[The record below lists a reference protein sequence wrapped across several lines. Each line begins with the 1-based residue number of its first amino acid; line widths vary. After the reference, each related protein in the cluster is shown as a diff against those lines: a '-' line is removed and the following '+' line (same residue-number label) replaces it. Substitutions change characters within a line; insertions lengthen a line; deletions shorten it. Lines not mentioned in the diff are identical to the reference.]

1 MGRDTGEAAVLWL
14 NRPRAARDMSL
25 EIVNDDGSTVAVV
38 YVRTSE
44 EVSIE
49 VQRVTDDPP
58 VHLYVQ

>member
-1 MGRDTGEAAVLWL
+1 MLWL
-14 NRPRAARDMSL
+14 NRPRAARDMRL

-38 YVRTSE
+38 FVRTSE

-49 VQRVTDDPP
+49 VQRVQQDPP